1 MFPRWKVIF
10 VKSLLL
16 PLALYLHTLALA
28 ALSIEW
34 LSMLKGWLHTDPK
47 WIQVWLVFWPKRSES
62 ALTAKLLIHDYT
74 LTKTKIRQ
82 IIFNAFSIRTNFLMF
97 LSLSLFLFFSSV
109 YIVVIHK
116 CRRLFNGHTRR
127 RRSHIEMPF
136 QWTTHCQW
144 VLLLLGPCV
153 WYEIWKCGH
162 RTNPVEYKLQVRI
175 VFFLLNYYILSG
187 CAVSGSIEVDW
198 TPIGTEG
205 AAGKLF
211 ISRRA

>member
-1 MFPRWKVIF
+1 MNSSLTGFLAETEWECTYCKIAYSRLHSNQNENSSDHFQCIF
-10 VKSLLL
+10 HSNK
-16 PLALYLHTLALA
+16 
-28 ALSIEW
+28 
-34 LSMLKGWLHTDPK
+34 
-47 WIQVWLVFWPKRSES
+47 F
-62 ALTAKLLIHDYT
+62 
-74 LTKTKIRQ
+74 
-82 IIFNAFSIRTNFLMF
+82 FNV
-97 LSLSLFLFFSSV
+97 SLSFSFPLFSSV
-109 YIVVIHK
+109 CIVVIHK

-175 VFFLLNYYILSG
+175 DFFLLNYYILSG